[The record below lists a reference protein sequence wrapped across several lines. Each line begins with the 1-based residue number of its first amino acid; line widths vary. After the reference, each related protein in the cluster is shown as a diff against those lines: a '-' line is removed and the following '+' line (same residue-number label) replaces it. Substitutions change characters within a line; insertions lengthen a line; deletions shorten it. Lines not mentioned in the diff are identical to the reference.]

1 MSFLEN
7 LAEMIMEKKTVG
19 EKYTV
24 VVMLEQER
32 RANAPEHQGR
42 NGHKLHTSVKSLEH
56 CRRVFGR
63 GGNVPWRH

>member
-1 MSFLEN
+1 
-7 LAEMIMEKKTVG
+7 MEKKTVG

-42 NGHKLHTSVKSLEH
+42 NGHKAVVGTSPGDTKQFAS
-56 CRRVFGR
+56 GW
-63 GGNVPWRH
+63 G